1 MIFDS
6 NKNDII
12 FLENDSLL
20 PMFIIKHKQWHEL
33 FNSNEFNVSLQNG
46 FGNGYVCIPSWHP
59 YYLLNYVD
67 IPVDVHGGLSYSAYD
82 KEKDMWVI
90 GFDTFHYND
99 NIDNNDNKQ
108 DLLYLQ
114 YYQYYQ
120 YYRYM
125 LYYQY
130 YLTYKAS

>member
-6 NKNDII
+6 NRNDII
-12 FLENDSLL
+12 HLENDSLL
-20 PMFIIKHKQWHEL
+20 PMFIIKHKQWSDV
-33 FNSNEFNVSLQNG
+33 FNFNVSLKNG

-99 NIDNNDNKQ
+99 NIDNCPFEYVKEQTMYLREQCMNVKEVQRILKIKKIINK
-108 DLLYLQ
+108 
-114 YYQYYQ
+114 
-120 YYRYM
+120 
-125 LYYQY
+125 
-130 YLTYKAS
+130 K